1 MTEENEFL
9 SRENMRSLAAYILGQ
24 IAVGDVNQNVAAVGS
39 FITNMVAGLMFG
51 GAKDVDHA
59 IEGLDALYDD
69 VESLLRT
76 NFDAA
81 KAAMAENDAKPN

>member
-1 MTEENEFL
+1 MNDENDFL
-9 SRENMRSLAAYILGQ
+9 SRENMRALAAYILDQ
-24 IAVGDVNQNVAAVGS
+24 IAVGDVDQNVAAVGS

-59 IEGLDALYDD
+59 IDGLDALYSD
-69 VESLLRT
+69 VRKLLEE

-81 KAAMAENDAKPN
+81 KEAIKAQAFN